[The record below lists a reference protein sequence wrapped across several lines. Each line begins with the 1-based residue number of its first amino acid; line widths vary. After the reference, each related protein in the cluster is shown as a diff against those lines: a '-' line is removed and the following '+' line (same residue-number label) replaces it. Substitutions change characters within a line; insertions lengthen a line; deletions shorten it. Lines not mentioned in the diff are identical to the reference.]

1 MTVTVTRPRAIVDR
15 GELLRQVDAVAARHL
30 PPDQF
35 RAELLKLARG
45 ALEQGRAEVM
55 RRFYANQRG
64 AEAARGLAH
73 LMDQVIRVLHDATVS
88 HVHVVANPTTSERL
102 AIVAVGGYGRAE
114 LAPYSDVDLLF
125 LLPWKSTPHTEQV
138 VEYLLYLLWDL
149 GLKVGHATRSVA
161 ECLRQA
167 KADQTV
173 RTALLEARWLWGDQ
187 ALYAELRRSYEQEI
201 QSRDVVGF
209 IDAKLKERDE
219 RHRRLGDSRY
229 LLEPNLKEGKGG
241 LRDLHT
247 LFWIAKYAYR
257 VDEVAALVDRGVLSA
272 EEAQGFARAHDLLW
286 TVRFY
291 LHDIAGRAEERLTFD
306 MQSEIGRRLGY
317 TDHAGARGVERFMKH
332 YFLVAKDV
340 GDLTRILCAALEAEH
355 KKAAPPLLSRLGLRR
370 RRVEGFAI
378 EGARLALTAPSAFR
392 DDPVNLLRLF
402 HAAQESGLDIHPA
415 ALKQVTRDLQR
426 VDNRLRRD
434 PEANRLFVEILTSR
448 KDPEHVLRRMS
459 EAGLFGKF
467 VPDFGRV
474 VGQMQYDM
482 YHVYTVDEHTI
493 FALGILSRIE
503 RGLLKGDHPV
513 ASEVMPTVA
522 SRRSLYVALLLHDI
536 AKGRGGDHSVLGAE
550 IALKLGPRFG
560 LAPEETET
568 VAWLVRHH
576 LLMSNTAF
584 KRDIDDPKTIAD
596 FVAEVQSPERLKL
609 LLALTVAD
617 IRAVGPKVWNSW
629 KATLL
634 RELYHRT
641 AEALS
646 GGIGVQPQSAR
657 IAAAKERLRAAL
669 ADWDDD
675 SFALFADVIY
685 PAYWLGLDVET
696 QARHARIIRSAER
709 EGRPLTV
716 DTRVDPARGVTDVT
730 IYTADHP
737 GLFSR
742 IAGALAVAGANIV
755 DARIHTLANGM
766 ALDSFA
772 VQDASGGTFDRPD
785 RLARL
790 AVMVE
795 QSLDGRLSPAAELRR
810 PVPFAPATR
819 TLALAPRVLVDNNAS
834 ATHTVIEVNGRDRPG
849 LLADL
854 TRALTRQGV
863 QIATARISTYGEK
876 VVDVFYVKDVF
887 GLKVDKE
894 AKTRAIRAA
903 ILAVF
908 GTAEGEPAAAPPRPA
923 RTRRLAAGQGV

>member
-1 MTVTVTRPRAIVDR
+1 MTAIPRPRAIIDR
-15 GELLRQVDAVAARHL
+15 GELLRRIDSTAARGL
-30 PPDQF
+30 TPDAF
-35 RAELLKLARG
+35 RAELLKVARA
-45 ALEQGRAEVM
+45 ALDHGRAEVM

-64 AEAARGLAH
+64 VEAARALAH

-88 HVHVVANPTTSERL
+88 HVHVVSNPTTSERL
-102 AIVAVGGYGRAE
+102 SIVAVGGYGRAE
-114 LAPYSDVDLLF
+114 LAPFSDVDLLF

-138 VEYLLYLLWDL
+138 VEFLLYLLWDL
-149 GLKVGHATRSVA
+149 GLKVGHSTRSVA

-167 KADQTV
+167 KSDHTV

-187 ALYAELRRSYEQEI
+187 ALYGDLRRSYEQEI

-209 IDAKLKERDE
+209 IEAKLAERDD

-257 VDEVAALVDRGVLSA
+257 VDEVSALVERGVLSA
-272 EEAQGFARAHDLLW
+272 EEAQGFARAQDLLW
-286 TVRFY
+286 TVRFH
-291 LHDIAGRAEERLTFD
+291 LHDIARRPDERLTFD

-317 TDHAGARGVERFMKH
+317 TDHAGTRGVERFMKH

-355 KKAAPPLLSRLGLRR
+355 KKATPPLLSRLGLRR
-370 RRVEGFAI
+370 RKVEGFSV
-378 EGARLALTAPSAFR
+378 EGGRLALPSPTVFQ
-392 DDPVNLLRLF
+392 DEPVNLLRLF
-402 HAAQESGLDIHPA
+402 HAAQETGLDIHPA
-415 ALKQVTRDLQR
+415 ALKQVTRDLKL

-434 PEANRLFVEILTSR
+434 PEANRLFLDILASH
-448 KDPEHVLRRMS
+448 KDPEQILRRMS
-459 EAGLFGKF
+459 EVGLFGKF

-474 VGQMQYDM
+474 VAQMQYDM

-503 RGLLKGDHPV
+503 RGELKGDHPV
-513 ASEVMPTVA
+513 ASEILPTVA
-522 SRRSLYVALLLHDI
+522 SRRSLYVAVLLHDI
-536 AKGRGGDHSVLGAE
+536 AKGRGGDHSLLGAE

-584 KRDIDDPKTIAD
+584 KRDIDDSQTIAD

-609 LLALTVAD
+609 LLVLTVAD

-629 KATLL
+629 KASLL
-634 RELYHRT
+634 RELYHRA
-641 AEALS
+641 AEAMS
-646 GGIGVQPQSAR
+646 GGIGSQPKAAR
-657 IAAAKERLRAAL
+657 IALARERLRTAL
-669 ADWDDD
+669 QDWDDD
-675 SFALFADVIY
+675 SFALFSEIIY
-685 PAYWLGLDVET
+685 PAYWLGLDVDT
-696 QARHARIIRSAER
+696 QARHARIVRTAER
-709 EGRPLTV
+709 EGRALTV
-716 DTRVDPARGVTDVT
+716 DTRVDPARGVTNVT

-772 VQDASGGTFDRPD
+772 VQDAAGGTFDRPD
-785 RLARL
+785 KLARL

-795 QSLDGRLSPAAELRR
+795 QSLDGRLSPTAELRR
-810 PVPFAPATR
+810 PVPFARATR
-819 TLALAPRVLVDNNAS
+819 TLALPPRVLVDNTVSAS
-834 ATHTVIEVNGRDRPG
+834 HTVIEVNGRDRPG

-887 GLKVDKE
+887 GLKVEKE
-894 AKTRAIRAA
+894 PKIKAIRAA
-903 ILAVF
+903 LLAVF
-908 GTAEGEPAAAPPRPA
+908 GNGETEVAAPPRPA
-923 RTRRLAAGQGV
+923 RPRRMVAGHSA

>member
-1 MTVTVTRPRAIVDR
+1 MTTIARPRAIVDR
-15 GELLRQVDAVAARHL
+15 GELLRRIDLIAAKRPPLDA
-30 PPDQF
+30 F
-35 RAELLKLARG
+35 RAELLKLARE
-45 ALEQGRAEVM
+45 ALDTGRAEVL
-55 RRFYANQRG
+55 RRFAADQRG
-64 AEAARGLAH
+64 GEAARGLAH

-88 HVHVVANPTTSERL
+88 HVHVVANPTTAERI

-167 KADQTV
+167 KADLTV

-187 ALYAELRRSYEQEI
+187 QLYAELRRRYEQEV
-201 QSRDVVGF
+201 QANDAARF
-209 IDAKLKERDE
+209 IEAKLAERDE

-229 LLEPNLKEGKGG
+229 LLEPNVKEGKGG

-257 VDEVAALVDRGVLSA
+257 VEEVAALVDKGVLA
-272 EEAQGFARAHDLLW
+272 AAEAQRFARAHDLLW
-286 TVRFY
+286 TVRFH
-291 LHDIAGRAEERLTFD
+291 LHQIAGRGEERLTFD
-306 MQSEIGRRLGY
+306 MQAEIGRRLGY
-317 TDHAGARGVERFMKH
+317 GDRAGARGVERFMKH

-355 KKAAPPLLSRLGLRR
+355 KKSARPLLSRLSLRR
-370 RRVEGFAI
+370 HKVDGFVVESG
-378 EGARLALTAPSAFR
+378 RLALPRASHFA

-402 HAAQESGLDIHPA
+402 HAAQETGLDIHPT
-415 ALKQVTRDLQR
+415 ALKQVTRDLR
-426 VDNRLRRD
+426 LVDDRLRRD
-434 PEANRLFVEILTSR
+434 KEANRLFLEVLASR

-459 EAGLFGKF
+459 EAGLFGRF

-474 VGQMQYDM
+474 VAQMQYDM

-503 RGLLKGDHPV
+503 RGELKEDHPV
-513 ASEVMPTVA
+513 ASEVMPMVA
-522 SRRSLYVALLLHDI
+522 SRRALYVALLLHDI
-536 AKGRGGDHSVLGAE
+536 AKGRGGDHSILGAE
-550 IALKLGPRFG
+550 IAVRLGPRLG
-560 LAPEETET
+560 LTPEETET
-568 VAWLVRHH
+568 VAWLVRWH

-609 LLALTVAD
+609 LLVLTVAD
-617 IRAVGPKVWNSW
+617 IRAVGPKVWNNW

-634 RELYHRT
+634 RELYHRA
-641 AEALS
+641 AEELS
-646 GGIGVQPQSAR
+646 GGIGAVPRAAR
-657 IAAAKERLRAAL
+657 LAAAKARLRAAL
-669 ADWDDD
+669 KEWDDD
-675 SFALFADVIY
+675 TFANFAEIIY
-685 PAYWLGLDVET
+685 PAYWLGLDPET
-696 QARHARIIRSAER
+696 QARHARIVRAAER
-709 EGRPLTV
+709 EARALTV
-716 DTRVDPARGVTDVT
+716 DTRVDPARAVTDVT

-742 IAGALAVAGANIV
+742 IAGALALAGANIV
-755 DARIHTLANGM
+755 DARIHTLASGM

-772 VQDASGGTFDRPD
+772 VQDAGGGALDRPD
-785 RLARL
+785 KLARL

-795 QSLDGRLSPAAELRR
+795 QALDGRLSPAAELRR
-810 PVPFAPATR
+810 PAPFPARTR
-819 TLALAPRVLVDNNAS
+819 ALAVPPRVLIDDAAS

-854 TRALTRQGV
+854 TRALTREGV

-894 AKTRAIRAA
+894 SKLRSIRAA
-903 ILAVF
+903 LLAVF
-908 GTAEGEPAAAPPRPA
+908 DAGAPAQPAPATRAPRGRRAAA
-923 RTRRLAAGQGV
+923 G

>member
-1 MTVTVTRPRAIVDR
+1 MTAIARPRAIIDR
-15 GELLRQVDAVAARHL
+15 GELIRQVDAVAARRL
-30 PPDQF
+30 APNAF
-35 RAELLKLARG
+35 RSELLKIARG
-45 ALEQGRAEVM
+45 ALEHGRAEVM
-55 RRFYANQRG
+55 RRFYADQHG
-64 AEAARGLAH
+64 IEAARALAH

-88 HVHVVANPTTSERL
+88 HVHVVANPTTSERIG
-102 AIVAVGGYGRAE
+102 IVAVGGYGRAE

-149 GLKVGHATRSVA
+149 GLKVGHSTRSVA

-167 KADQTV
+167 KADHTV
-173 RTALLEARWLWGDQ
+173 RTALLEARWIWGDQ
-187 ALYAELRRSYEQEI
+187 ALYADLRRGYEQEI
-201 QSRDVVGF
+201 QAQDVIGF
-209 IDAKLKERDE
+209 IDAKLGERDE
-219 RHRRLGDSRY
+219 RHRKLGDSRY

-257 VDEVAALVDRGVLSA
+257 VDEVPALVDKGVLSP
-272 EEAQGFARAHDLLW
+272 EEVQGFNRAQDLLW

-291 LHDIAGRAEERLTFD
+291 LHDIAGRGEERLTFD
-306 MQSEIGRRLGY
+306 MQSAIGQRMGY
-317 TDHAGARGVERFMKH
+317 TDHAGTRGVERFMKH

-355 KKAAPPLLSRLGLRR
+355 KKSTPPLLQRLRWRKRKVDGFT
-370 RRVEGFAI
+370 VESG
-378 EGARLALTAPSAFR
+378 RLTLPSPTVFR

-402 HAAQESGLDIHPA
+402 NAAQETGLDIHPA
-415 ALKQVTRDLQR
+415 ALKQITRDLR
-426 VDNRLRRD
+426 LVDNRLRRD
-434 PEANRLFVEILTSR
+434 PEANRLFLEVLASR

-459 EAGLFGKF
+459 EVGLFGKF

-474 VGQMQYDM
+474 VAQMQYDM

-503 RGLLKGDHPV
+503 RGELKGDHPV
-513 ASEVMPTVA
+513 ATEVMPSVA
-522 SRRSLYVALLLHDI
+522 SRRSLYVAVLLHDI

-576 LLMSNTAF
+576 LLMSNTALR
-584 KRDIDDPKTIAD
+584 RDIDDPKTIAD
-596 FVAEVQSPERLKL
+596 FVAQVQSPERLKL

-634 RELYHRT
+634 RELYHR
-641 AEALS
+641 AADEMS
-646 GGIGVQPQSAR
+646 GSIGTSPKAAR
-657 IAAAKERLRAAL
+657 IGAARERLRGVL
-669 ADWDDD
+669 KEWDDD
-675 SFALFADVIY
+675 AFRAFAELIY
-685 PAYWLGLDVET
+685 PSFWLGLDVET
-696 QARHARIIRSAER
+696 QARHARLVRLAER
-709 EGRPLTV
+709 EGHALTV
-716 DTRVDPARGVTDVT
+716 DTQVDQARGVTNVT

-742 IAGALAVAGANIV
+742 IAGAIAVAGGNIV
-755 DARIHTLANGM
+755 DARINTLASGM

-772 VQDASGGTFDRPD
+772 IQDAAGGPFDRPD
-785 RLARL
+785 KLARL

-810 PVPFAPATR
+810 PAPFAPATR
-819 TLALAPRVLVDNNAS
+819 TLGLPPRVLIDNAAS
-834 ATHTVIEVNGRDRPG
+834 AHHTLIEVNGRDRPG

-887 GLKVDKE
+887 GLKVEKE
-894 AKTRAIRAA
+894 PKLKAIRAA
-903 ILAVF
+903 LLGVF
-908 GTAEGEPAAAPPRPA
+908 AQAARDAPSEPPRSA
-923 RTRRLAAGQGV
+923 RPRRVAAG

>member
-1 MTVTVTRPRAIVDR
+1 MTSIARPRAIVDR
-15 GELLRQVDAVAARHL
+15 SELLRQVDAVAARRL
-30 PPDQF
+30 GPDAF
-35 RAELLKLARG
+35 RAELLKIVRA
-45 ALEQGRAEVM
+45 ALDHGRAEVM

-88 HVHVVANPTTSERL
+88 HVHVVSNPTTSER
-102 AIVAVGGYGRAE
+102 IGIIAVGGYGRAE
-114 LAPYSDVDLLF
+114 LAPFSDVDLLF

-149 GLKVGHATRSVA
+149 GLKVGHSTRSVA

-167 KADQTV
+167 KADHTV
-173 RTALLEARWLWGDQ
+173 RTALLEARWIWGDQ
-187 ALYAELRRSYEQEI
+187 ALYGDLRRSYEQEI
-201 QSRDVVGF
+201 QSRDAIGF
-209 IDAKLKERDE
+209 IEAKLAERDE

-257 VDEVAALVDRGVLSA
+257 VDEVAALVDRSVLSP

-291 LHDIAGRAEERLTFD
+291 LHDIAGRPDERLTFD

-317 TDHAGARGVERFMKH
+317 TDHAGTRGVERFMKH

-355 KKAAPPLLSRLGLRR
+355 KKSAPPLLSRLGLRR
-370 RRVEGFAI
+370 RKVEGFTV
-378 EGARLALTAPSAFR
+378 EGGRLALTQPTMFQ

-402 HAAQESGLDIHPA
+402 HAAQDTGLDIHPA
-415 ALKQVTRDLQR
+415 ALKQITRDLR
-426 VDNRLRRD
+426 LVDNRLRRD
-434 PEANRLFVEILTSR
+434 PEANRLFLEILASR

-459 EAGLFGKF
+459 EVGLFGKF

-474 VGQMQYDM
+474 VAQMQYDM

-503 RGLLKGDHPV
+503 RGQLKDDHPV

-536 AKGRGGDHSVLGAE
+536 AKGRGGDHSILGAE

-568 VAWLVRHH
+568 VAWLVRFH

-584 KRDIDDPKTIAD
+584 KRDIDDPKTIQD
-596 FVAEVQSPERLKL
+596 FIAEVQSPERLKL

-641 AEALS
+641 AEAMS
-646 GGIGVQPQSAR
+646 GGIGAQPKAAR
-657 IAAAKERLRAAL
+657 IAAARDRLRQAL
-669 ADWDDD
+669 KDWDDD
-675 SFALFADVIY
+675 SFALFSDVIY
-685 PAYWLGLDVET
+685 PAYWLGLDVDT

-709 EGRPLTV
+709 EGRALTV

-772 VQDASGGTFDRPD
+772 VQDATGGTFDRPD

-795 QSLDGRLSPAAELRR
+795 QSLDGRLSPTAELRR

-819 TLALAPRVLVDNNAS
+819 SLALAPRVLVDNSAS
-834 ATHTVIEVNGRDRPG
+834 TNHTVIEVNGRDRPG

-887 GLKVDKE
+887 GLKVEKE
-894 AKTRAIRAA
+894 AKIKAIRTAL
-903 ILAVF
+903 LAVF
-908 GTAEGEPAAAPPRPA
+908 GNAEAEGAAAAPRPVRPR
-923 RTRRLAAGQGV
+923 RAAVG